1 MRIPHARTAWISSLA
16 LAAVA
21 LSGCAT
27 SQKDMLPTNGT
38 TMAEIWQ
45 GATTDSGVPDN
56 GFDASS
62 GEAHTTDLQRARS
75 ALRRP
80 LSCGD
85 PKAERAAH
93 TRTAANEI
101 HSQFSR
107 LPNPDLT
114 MYIFPHLAGGSGEQ
128 VPVPGYT
135 TVFPL
140 YDRPHYGQ
148 PGERTE
154 YKPVQHSGISGRNRG
169 DHP

>member
-1 MRIPHARTAWISSLA
+1 MRIPHARTASISGLA
-16 LAAVA
+16 VAAAIATTMA

-27 SQKDMLPTNGT
+27 SQEEMLPTNGT
-38 TMAEIWQ
+38 TMAGIWQ
-45 GATTDSGVPDN
+45 STTTGRGTTNTADDIEGD
-56 GFDASS
+56 
-62 GEAHTTDLQRARS
+62 HTTNLEHARS

-80 LSCGD
+80 IAPANLTV
-85 PKAERAAH
+85 ERSAY

-114 MYIFPHLAGGSGEQ
+114 LYIFPHLSGGTSEQ
-128 VPVPGYT
+128 VPIPGYT

-148 PGERTE
+148 PGERTT
-154 YKPVQHSGISGRNRG
+154 YQPVADNGGAAR
-169 DHP
+169 

>member
-1 MRIPHARTAWISSLA
+1 MRIPRARTAWISSLA
-16 LAAVA
+16 LTAVA

-45 GATTDSGVPDN
+45 GATTGAGAPDN
-56 GFDASS
+56 GSESS
-62 GEAHTTDLQRARS
+62 SSKSHTTNLQRARS

-80 LSCGD
+80 LASGD
-85 PKAERAAH
+85 PTAERAAY

-114 MYIFPHLAGGSGEQ
+114 MYIFPHLSGGSGEQ

-154 YKPVQHSGISGRNRG
+154 YQPVQASATAS
-169 DHP
+169 D